1 MTPPRAIYPRSVI
14 ALTELSRT
22 WIGALLG
29 GLIGL
34 IWVVF
39 SFWELVL
46 IVTLAVV
53 GALIGYL
60 LESEELRTKLRELI
74 GVVMRRE

>member
-1 MTPPRAIYPRSVI
+1 M
-14 ALTELSRT
+14 TELSRT
-22 WIGALLG
+22 WIGALAG

-46 IVTLAVV
+46 VLALTVV
-53 GALIGYL
+53 GAVIGYL
-60 LESEELRTKLRELI
+60 LESEELRTKLRELTDVI
-74 GVVMRRE
+74 FHRG